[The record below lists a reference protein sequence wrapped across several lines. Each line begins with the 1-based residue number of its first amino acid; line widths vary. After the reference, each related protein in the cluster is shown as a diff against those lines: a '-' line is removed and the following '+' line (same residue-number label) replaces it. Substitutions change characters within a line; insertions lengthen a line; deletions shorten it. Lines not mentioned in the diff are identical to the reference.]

1 MSLPSKPQQI
11 AAVAKF
17 LDSDK
22 TEGRDLDAVA
32 KDIVEGYLDALQKG
46 VSKPATPLREG
57 MLIKHPADG
66 KVRRIA
72 WLEGDTVWLIVD
84 NASYGWLGS
93 ASAEVWRYCEEFWPS
108 RMVET
113 GEILASGKPKK
124 KSVPLTD
131 EQIAKEWDNPDW
143 KVGDRVSQH
152 QREHIFE
159 IIAVGPSCVL
169 MRDDKGGLVADSN
182 TSMERYYK
190 KEVNW

>member
-1 MSLPSKPQQI
+1 MALPSKPQQI

-32 KDIVEGYLDALQKG
+32 KDIVEGYLEALQKG
-46 VSKPATPLREG
+46 ISKPATPLREG

-93 ASAEVWRYCEEFWPS
+93 ANVEAWQYCEEYRPKG
-108 RMVET
+108 RVD
-113 GEILASGKPKK
+113 GKMIEK
-124 KSVPLTD
+124 TD
-131 EQIAKEWDNPDW
+131 EQIAEEWDNPDW

-190 KEVNW
+190 REVNW